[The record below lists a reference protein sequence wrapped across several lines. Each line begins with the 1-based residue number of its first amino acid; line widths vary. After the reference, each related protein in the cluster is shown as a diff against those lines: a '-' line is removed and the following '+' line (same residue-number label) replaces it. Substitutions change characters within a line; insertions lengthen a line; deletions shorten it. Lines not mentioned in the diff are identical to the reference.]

1 MRSGLEGLILPKT
14 LARDVELCKHAI
26 PTGKDIGIALEC
38 ATVVF
43 GHINLADVQL
53 VSDTC
58 DVTYASMA
66 SIQKFLLAHLWRVSV
81 HVTSD
86 YIEALTTAVVY
97 WKSRRTFELP
107 DLRSRS
113 VFVELGRM
121 LDHRVEY
128 RLERSL

>member
-1 MRSGLEGLILPKT
+1 M
-14 LARDVELCKHAI
+14 
-26 PTGKDIGIALEC
+26 
-38 ATVVF
+38 
-43 GHINLADVQL
+43 QL
-53 VSDTC
+53 VSDAC

-121 LDHRVEY
+121 LDHRVKY